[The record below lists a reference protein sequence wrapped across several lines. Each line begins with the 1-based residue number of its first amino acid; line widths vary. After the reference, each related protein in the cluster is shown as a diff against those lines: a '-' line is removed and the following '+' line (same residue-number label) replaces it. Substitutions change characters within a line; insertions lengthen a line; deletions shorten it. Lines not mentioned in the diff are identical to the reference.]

1 MAGEGVISL
10 DQWIPQSPAR
20 VWRALTDP
28 SLLARWWAA
37 GDISPVPGHRFNLD
51 MGAWG
56 NQPCRV
62 LEVDP
67 GKSISYTFAE
77 GALDTIISWTLEP
90 DGTGTR
96 LHLVHSGFDL
106 DSPDGR
112 VSYAG
117 MGRGWPGVVER
128 IAHILEASGPGDS

>member
-1 MAGEGVISL
+1 
-10 DQWIPQSPAR
+10 
-20 VWRALTDP
+20 
-28 SLLARWWAA
+28 
-37 GDISPVPGHRFNLD
+37 

-56 NQPCRV
+56 SQPCRV

-117 MGRGWPGVVER
+117 MGRGWPGVVAR
-128 IAHILEASGPGDS
+128 IAQILEASGPGESQRKTRRSTVRWRGAGIEHRTRPAPAPQ